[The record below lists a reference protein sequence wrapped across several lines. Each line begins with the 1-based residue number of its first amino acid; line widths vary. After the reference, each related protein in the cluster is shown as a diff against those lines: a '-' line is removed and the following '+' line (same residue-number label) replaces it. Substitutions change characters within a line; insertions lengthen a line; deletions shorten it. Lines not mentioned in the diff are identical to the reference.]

1 MLLHFARRGNDMAY
15 DPSNTEKKTILHSP
29 SMIQIFQKANLL
41 AYNQASVLIYGE
53 SGVGKSFLAEYIQK
67 SGSLSKKPFVKISCN
82 AISEELFASELFGY
96 SPNAF
101 TGASSK
107 GKIGLLE
114 AADQGTVLFDE
125 INELSPH
132 CQTLLLHFLQNKNIT
147 PIGSLVAKEIHT
159 RIICTSG
166 QNLREMIKAG
176 TFRSDLYY
184 RIRVANIHIPPLRE
198 RKDEIPLFLR
208 FFIERYAE
216 EYNCPMEK
224 QLISEEQ
231 MAALSELEWKGNI
244 REISNLAQQICLSEN
259 QGELIDAFIHARCT
273 PLYALGS
280 TVPSVLHPANLTS
293 VKKPFSDSAVF
304 PDPSALPPVPLKPL
318 KEALREFEAAYIKQA
333 LEQSGTL
340 KEAADVLGI
349 SFSTLCRKKAEL
361 GISKNVGSGQKNTG
375 HTF

>member
-1 MLLHFARRGNDMAY
+1 MAY
-15 DPSNTEKKTILHSP
+15 NSSNTEKKTILHSP

-67 SGSLSKKPFVKISCN
+67 SGALSGKPFVKISCN

-101 TGASSK
+101 TGASAR
-107 GKIGLLE
+107 GKTGLLE
-114 AADQGTVLFDE
+114 AADYGTVLFDE

-147 PIGSLVAKEIHT
+147 PIGSLTAKEIHT
-159 RIICTSG
+159 RVICTSG

-208 FFIERYAE
+208 LFLERYSE
-216 EYNCPMEK
+216 EYNCPLES
-224 QLISEEQ
+224 QLISQEQ

-259 QGELIDAFIHARCT
+259 RGELIDAFIHARCT
-273 PLYALGS
+273 PLYEPKS
-280 TVPSVLHPANLTS
+280 PVPSVFHPVNVAP
-293 VKKPFSDSAVF
+293 VKKQLTDPAVS
-304 PDPSALPPVPLKPL
+304 PDPVALVHGPLKPL
-318 KEALREFEAAYIKQA
+318 KEALREFEAAYIRQA
-333 LEQSGTL
+333 LEQTRTL

-361 GISKNVGSGQKNTG
+361 DISKNVDSGKRNTG

>member
-1 MLLHFARRGNDMAY
+1 MAY
-15 DPSNTEKKTILHSP
+15 NSSNTEKKTILHSP

-101 TGASSK
+101 TGASAK
-107 GKIGLLE
+107 GKTGLLE
-114 AADQGTVLFDE
+114 AADHGTVLFDE

-147 PIGSLVAKEIHT
+147 PIGSLTAKEIHT
-159 RIICTSG
+159 RVICTSG

-208 FFIERYAE
+208 LFLERYSE
-216 EYNCPMEK
+216 EYNCPLES
-224 QLISEEQ
+224 QLISQEQ

-259 QGELIDAFIHARCT
+259 RQELIDAFIHARCT
-273 PLYALGS
+273 PLYAPKS
-280 TVPSVLHPANLTS
+280 TVSSILQPENMTP
-293 VKKPFSDSAVF
+293 VKKQQTAPA
-304 PDPSALPPVPLKPL
+304 DPGTLLQSPLKPL
-318 KEALREFEAAYIKQA
+318 KEALREFEAAYIQKA
-333 LEQSGTL
+333 LDQTETL
-340 KEAADVLGI
+340 KEAADILGI
-349 SFSTLCRKKAEL
+349 SFSTLCRKKTEL
-361 GISKNVGSGQKNTG
+361 GITKDMGSGQQKNTG